1 MSRFMADLSACFF
14 EAFAEDMER
23 HRQKLI
29 DEGIP
34 VSAIRRMLG
43 NMHYVKSQTSIR
55 RGIRNGDEIVYLLNK
70 LWLKYADKDIFVK
83 GAFDELPK
91 CFKTI
96 KSFVKDINAGEDLVP
111 VWKNI
116 GTDEVPIWLTCRGT
130 NLCENYH
137 RVNKTLKLHRFG
149 YDVGNPLYILSL
161 FAYSHQY
168 RFSRLG
174 LDLIEFLFDPV
185 LANDLVIL
193 QAELRDY
200 ITYPPILQGHQLLE
214 DLPESDHLC
223 SLSNISFELVVTIEG

>member
-96 KSFVKDINAGEDLVP
+96 KSFVKDINEEEDLVP

-116 GTDEVPIWLTCRGT
+116 GTDEVPIWSTCRGT
-130 NLCENYH
+130 RIIIVL
-137 RVNKTLKLHRFG
+137 
-149 YDVGNPLYILSL
+149 I
-161 FAYSHQY
+161 
-168 RFSRLG
+168 RLLNFIG
-174 LDLIEFLFDPV
+174 LDMM
-185 LANDLVIL
+185 
-193 QAELRDY
+193 
-200 ITYPPILQGHQLLE
+200 
-214 DLPESDHLC
+214 
-223 SLSNISFELVVTIEG
+223 